1 MPSNIC
7 DICKGYSTDVLCY
20 KSALQDDVPKFMGMP
35 LYGLKDYKEEK
46 IKEDLTEDEVFYLN
60 GLGSQV
66 QYFNDC
72 SKYFLSFSSNIFYR
86 PAVRAPP

>member
-1 MPSNIC
+1 MPLYKIEK
-7 DICKGYSTDVLCY
+7 CKGYSTDVLCY

-66 QYFNDC
+66 QYFIDG
-72 SKYFLSFSSNIFYR
+72 SKYFL
-86 PAVRAPP
+86 

>member
-1 MPSNIC
+1 
-7 DICKGYSTDVLCY
+7 
-20 KSALQDDVPKFMGMP
+20 MGMP

-66 QYFNDC
+66 RTI
-72 SKYFLSFSSNIFYR
+72 LH
-86 PAVRAPP
+86 

>member
-1 MPSNIC
+1 M
-7 DICKGYSTDVLCY
+7 
-20 KSALQDDVPKFMGMP
+20 PKFMGMP

-66 QYFNDC
+66 QYFIDG
-72 SKYFLSFSSNIFYR
+72 SKYFLSFSSNIFFR

>member
-1 MPSNIC
+1 
-7 DICKGYSTDVLCY
+7 
-20 KSALQDDVPKFMGMP
+20 MGMP

-66 QYFNDC
+66 QYFIDGG
-72 SKYFLSFSSNIFYR
+72 KYFLSFSSNIFYR

>member
-1 MPSNIC
+1 
-7 DICKGYSTDVLCY
+7 
-20 KSALQDDVPKFMGMP
+20 MGMP

-66 QYFNDC
+66 QYFIDG
-72 SKYFLSFSSNIFYR
+72 SKYFL
-86 PAVRAPP
+86 